1 MKTYRD
7 LLNIITTLSD
17 EQLDSEIVLIENN
30 IIVNNSIELVI
41 HNNPLYCFKD
51 TNGEAYVD
59 FEDEIESEEYDCEKL
74 LDKNYP
80 IIKL

>member
-7 LLNIITTLSD
+7 LLNRLNTLTD

-30 IIVNNSIELVI
+30 IIVNNSLELVI
-41 HNNPLYCFKD
+41 CDNPLYSFKD
-51 TNGEAYVD
+51 TNGESYVD
-59 FEDEIESEEYDCEKL
+59 FEDELESEEYACEKL